1 MVQQLKLIVQGHVAI
16 RIKSDLGTSTY
27 NFPGGSVVKN
37 PPTNAGDA
45 GSNSGWG
52 RSPGGETHTSLQY
65 SYLENPMDRGACQAT
80 VQGVTQS
87 WTQFSD

>member
-37 PPTNAGDA
+37 PPTNAGGGTIP
-45 GSNSGWG
+45 GSG
-52 RSPGGETHTSLQY
+52 RFLGK
-65 SYLENPMDRGACQAT
+65 
-80 VQGVTQS
+80 
-87 WTQFSD
+87 

>member
-37 PPTNAGDA
+37 LPTNARGGTIP
-45 GSNSGWG
+45 GSG
-52 RSPGGETHTSLQY
+52 RVPEKGNGNPCPY
-65 SYLENPMDRGACQAT
+65 SCLGNPMDRGACQAT
-80 VQGVTQS
+80 VHGDAKD
-87 WTQFSD
+87 SDMT